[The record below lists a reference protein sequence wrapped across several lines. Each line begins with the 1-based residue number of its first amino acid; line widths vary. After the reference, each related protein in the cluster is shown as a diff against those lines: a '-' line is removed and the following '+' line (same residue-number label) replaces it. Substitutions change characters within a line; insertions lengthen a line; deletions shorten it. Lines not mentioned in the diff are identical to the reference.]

1 MTKSK
6 PGSGKR
12 QDRNFELVVNHITIN
27 EDQLP
32 QVSRQSMAALQ
43 DIFGHNI
50 KKYSGT
56 LHHKPG
62 NEHVHFLV
70 MSAAPKS
77 KSAVKAR
84 IAAFMS
90 LIFGTEAGSVDV
102 KLFNELKADAGP
114 AHSLKGLGDYRSLY
128 VNNND
133 HENYRPKD
141 PEHRTVECMCSGDWE
156 ISHGGARNGSG
167 RQGPVQVAIAAIR
180 AGTPE
185 LQCKTYEEFERL
197 LKAAAESVGCT
208 TCALPRVLA
217 KTSFGTVSKR
227 KEGNLIRNP
236 AYDEEEFKALP
247 KKQQTIQRMRSMKYL
262 QGPNGSLQEEPLVV
276 AHQFLE
282 AYPPDFYRFRLLEPV
297 RKLQSGCGYLSVAKS
312 KQLYEEAFINLF
324 KDYPPPEWT
333 SGRAP
338 ARACVSHNL
347 PAAVIAD
354 PFSSPQEV
362 LLCHQGFK
370 CSQCQAQLA
379 TICVE
384 RGDQPFQKFET
395 SVMKHHA
402 EMSAEQGAMLGCSH
416 TRVQTE
422 FGSSAASLQ
431 RGKVS
436 QVAAPLTSGS
446 SGREP

>member
-141 PEHRTVECMCSGDWE
+141 REHRTVECMCSGDWE

-282 AYPPDFYRFRLLEPV
+282 AYPPDFYRFGLLEPV

-354 PFSSPQEV
+354 
-362 LLCHQGFK
+362 
-370 CSQCQAQLA
+370 
-379 TICVE
+379 
-384 RGDQPFQKFET
+384 
-395 SVMKHHA
+395 VMKA
-402 EMSAEQGAMLGCSH
+402 
-416 TRVQTE
+416 R
-422 FGSSAASLQ
+422 
-431 RGKVS
+431 
-436 QVAAPLTSGS
+436 
-446 SGREP
+446 

>member
-1 MTKSK
+1 MTKCK

-12 QDRNFELVVNHITIN
+12 QDRNFEIVVNHITIN

-43 DIFGHNI
+43 DVFGHNI

-70 MSAAPKS
+70 MSAAPKT

-84 IAAFMS
+84 IAASMA
-90 LIFGTEAGSVDV
+90 LTFGTEAGSVDV

-128 VNNND
+128 VNNYD
-133 HENYRPKD
+133 HENHRPKE
-141 PEHRTVECMCSGDWE
+141 PEHRTVEFMCGGDWE

-197 LKAAAESVGCT
+197 LKAAAEGVGCT

-217 KTSFGTVSKR
+217 KTSFGTVPKR

-247 KKQQTIQRMRSMKYL
+247 KKQQTIQRKRSMKYL
-262 QGPNGSLQEEPLVV
+262 QGPNGSLREEPLVV

-282 AYPPDFYRFRLLEPV
+282 AHPPDFYRFRLLEPV
-297 RKLQSGCGYLSVAKS
+297 RKLQSGCGYLSVAKL

-338 ARACVSHNL
+338 ARACVSYNL

-354 PFSSPQEV
+354 
-362 LLCHQGFK
+362 
-370 CSQCQAQLA
+370 
-379 TICVE
+379 
-384 RGDQPFQKFET
+384 
-395 SVMKHHA
+395 VMKA
-402 EMSAEQGAMLGCSH
+402 
-416 TRVQTE
+416 R
-422 FGSSAASLQ
+422 
-431 RGKVS
+431 
-436 QVAAPLTSGS
+436 
-446 SGREP
+446 